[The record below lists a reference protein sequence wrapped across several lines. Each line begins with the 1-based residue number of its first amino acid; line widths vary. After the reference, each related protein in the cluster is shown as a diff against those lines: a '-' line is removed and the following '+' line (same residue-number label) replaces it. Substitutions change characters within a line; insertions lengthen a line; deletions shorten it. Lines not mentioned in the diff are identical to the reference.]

1 MFKHLIFA
9 AFSLIA
15 MGANAEQY
23 LCQATSYSLEDAGI
37 KFEREGEGIHVTGST
52 DLEAGA
58 VFAKSEAGSISS
70 AYDEAWAL
78 TVAYGGYR
86 KVRVGSLDITF
97 DYGAVGKT
105 EPTFT
110 NYASGVMSAG
120 DVFVITPAKDG
131 WVTLFTRMSP
141 DNPYVV
147 FEDESV
153 PVSYTLGYADNEVNF
168 YYTIPCIPGTNRI
181 NFEDYLVSTE
191 EDLDA
196 DGNPRTYFVP
206 AGGELGSAEVVPQKP
221 WLTAGLSELPDN
233 NPISTGFLTFRVTA
247 GHKYYFSALGYRA
260 QLGTFVLTEGDKE
273 PDVIFY
279 EYYNFPEV
287 YFESKDSQNF
297 DYNFDP
303 SRMTCE
309 ATAESLENAGLVS
322 SEKLLVY
329 GGKTIAKGGAGTI
342 ALAYRDEWGIMAP
355 SGAYKNVRVGDVDL
369 TLDYGAV
376 GNTNPTFT
384 NYASGVMSAGAVFEI
399 TPEKDGWVTL
409 FTKMNPNK
417 QYVVFEG
424 ENGPMSYTLGY
435 SNGMD
440 KIHYTLPYDPD
451 TYWLDFEQYLI
462 PESQNN
468 EDSEGN
474 PSPETYFVSAG
485 GDLGTAEVKPQFP
498 WKVAGLAQPPTD
510 NTGFLTF
517 RVKAGEK
524 YYYGALGSKSPCG
537 SFVLTEGEE
546 PPVVTFLATDQLPE
560 VTFGNDDSGSEEN
573 PDENPDENPGDDS
586 GEDSGDDWDPDRL
599 TCEATVSSLE
609 AAGLSIDKTLIPGGT
624 VIARGAAGTIAL
636 AYEDYWGSLSPYGAY
651 RNVKVGDVDLT
662 LSYGAVGNSN
672 PTFPNYAEG
681 FSAGAVFEIIPSKD
695 GWVTLFTKLNPN
707 KPYLVMEGQHG
718 PMSYTLGWSNG
729 DEKIHY
735 TLPSDKDMY
744 YIDFNSED
752 AATYFIPAGGDSPQE
767 VRPQYPW
774 IVAGMEES
782 PEFDTGFLTF
792 RVKAGNK
799 YYFGALGSK
808 APLGSFVLT
817 EGDEMPVVT
826 FLGNEYLP
834 EVIFENNGSGYEENP
849 GEDSGDDSGET
860 WDPDRMTC
868 EASASSLKAAGFLQ
882 DGKVDINGD
891 VIFAEGAAGTIAT
904 AYEDQWGISV
914 PYGGYQNV
922 RVGDI
927 DLTLSYGAAGNT
939 NPVFFNYANGV
950 MYEGGVFKITPAKD
964 GWLTLFTKM
973 KPYKQYVVFE
983 NMTGPLSYILG
994 YSNGTEKIH
1003 YTLPY
1008 DPETYFIDFKAKDAY
1023 KYFVPAGGDGPE
1035 EVKPQFPYIVAG
1047 LEFTPSDDTGFLTFN
1062 VLEGMTYYFAAL
1074 GTKAPLGSFVLTE
1087 GDEIPVVTFL
1097 ATDTLPEVI
1106 FDPNDVVNNNGDEGN
1121 NGDDNNGDNNEG
1133 NDSEGEDNNGDD
1145 NNGNENGGNDNDD
1158 DAGVN
1163 IIEWNPEEDDAP
1175 VYNIFGQK
1183 VGSNAKGL
1191 LIRKGK
1197 KFIRR

>member
-1 MFKHLIFA
+1 MIKHLIFS

-15 MGANAEQY
+15 MGANAGQY
-23 LCQATSYSLEDAGI
+23 VCQANSYSLEEAGI
-37 KFEREGEGIHVTGST
+37 IFDRDGEGISWNGAT
-52 DLEAGA
+52 DLEAGTIL
-58 VFAKSEAGSISS
+58 AKGEAGSIAT
-70 AYDEAWAL
+70 AYDDAWAPA
-78 TVAYGGYR
+78 VPFGGYQ
-86 KVRVGSLDITF
+86 KVRVDTLELTLDI
-97 DYGAVGKT
+97 GAVGLT
-105 EPTFT
+105 TPVFE

-120 DVFVITPAKDG
+120 DVFEITPAKDG
-131 WVTLFTRMSP
+131 WVTVFTRMNP
-141 DNPYVV
+141 DNAYVV

-153 PVSYTLGYADNEVNF
+153 PVSYTLGYADGKVNF
-168 YYTIPCIPGTNRI
+168 HYSIPCVPETNRI
-181 NFEDYLVSTE
+181 NFEDYLVGTE
-191 EDLDA
+191 EDLDTN
-196 DGNPRTYFVP
+196 GNPRTYFVP
-206 AGGELGSAEVVPQKP
+206 AGGELGTAEVVPQKP
-221 WLTAGLSELPDN
+221 WITAGLAELPDN
-233 NPISTGFLTFRVTA
+233 NPLSTGFLTFRVTA
-247 GHKYYFSALGYRA
+247 GHKYYFSAIGYRA
-260 QLGTFVLTEGDKE
+260 QLGTFVLTEGNKE

-279 EYYNFPEV
+279 EYYNNFPEV

-322 SEKLLVY
+322 GKKLLVF

-342 ALAYRDEWGIMAP
+342 ALAYKDEWGIMTP
-355 SGAYKNVRVGDVDL
+355 CGAYKNVRVGDVDL

-376 GNTNPTFT
+376 GNTNPTFS

-440 KIHYTLPYDPD
+440 KIHYTLPYDPQ
-451 TYWLDFEQYLI
+451 TYWLDFEQYFI
-462 PESQNN
+462 PGREN
-468 EDSEGN
+468 DTDYEGN
-474 PSPETYFVSAG
+474 PSSETYFVAAG
-485 GDLGTAEVKPQFP
+485 GELGTADVKPQFP
-498 WKVAGLAQPPTD
+498 WKVAGLAQSPSD

-537 SFVLTEGEE
+537 SFVLTEGDE

-560 VTFGNDDSGSEEN
+560 VIFGNDDSGE
-573 PDENPDENPGDDS
+573 
-586 GEDSGDDWDPDRL
+586 
-599 TCEATVSSLE
+599 
-609 AAGLSIDKTLIPGGT
+609 
-624 VIARGAAGTIAL
+624 
-636 AYEDYWGSLSPYGAY
+636 
-651 RNVKVGDVDLT
+651 
-662 LSYGAVGNSN
+662 
-672 PTFPNYAEG
+672 
-681 FSAGAVFEIIPSKD
+681 
-695 GWVTLFTKLNPN
+695 
-707 KPYLVMEGQHG
+707 
-718 PMSYTLGWSNG
+718 
-729 DEKIHY
+729 
-735 TLPSDKDMY
+735 
-744 YIDFNSED
+744 
-752 AATYFIPAGGDSPQE
+752 
-767 VRPQYPW
+767 
-774 IVAGMEES
+774 
-782 PEFDTGFLTF
+782 
-792 RVKAGNK
+792 
-799 YYFGALGSK
+799 
-808 APLGSFVLT
+808 
-817 EGDEMPVVT
+817 
-826 FLGNEYLP
+826 
-834 EVIFENNGSGYEENP
+834 EENP

-882 DGKVDINGD
+882 DEKVDIIGD

-904 AYEDQWGISV
+904 AYEDLWGFSV
-914 PYGGYQNV
+914 PCGGYQNV

-939 NPVFFNYANGV
+939 NPIFFNYANGV

-1003 YTLPY
+1003 YSLPY
-1008 DPETYFIDFKAKDAY
+1008 DPETYFIDFNAKDANT
-1023 KYFVPAGGDGPE
+1023 YFVPAGGDGPKD
-1035 EVKPQFPYIVAG
+1035 VKPQFPYIVAG
-1047 LEFTPSDDTGFLTFN
+1047 LEDTPSDDTGFLTFN

-1087 GDEIPVVTFL
+1087 GDEMPVVTFL

-1106 FDPNDVVNNNGDEGN
+1106 FDPRDVVNNNGDNGN

-1133 NDSEGEDNNGDD
+1133 NDTEGDD
-1145 NNGNENGGNDNDD
+1145 NNSEDNDGNENGGNDNDE

-1175 VYNIFGQK
+1175 VYNILGQK
-1183 VGSNAKGL
+1183 VGSNAKGF